1 MAYASS
7 CFPSISSSISREPRF
22 CQTSMVCC
30 FKSQVLLQLVQS
42 LLYTDKYTDV
52 TVWALRRVLKKVI
65 LTWILPHMCFFF
77 FPLPLLL
84 TLQGDPV
91 PSVKR
96 SILWP
101 RGCNPWA
108 EEEPT
113 ENHKRFWPTQ
123 WLLWVSTLAVDL
135 LFPDFLVHEN
145 NKTDY
150 GFKLLWIVHLF
161 LLNCFSYW
169 WGRVLLPPG
178 CCL

>member
-91 PSVKR
+91 PSVKAPSCDQEDATHGLRR
-96 SILWP
+96 SLQKITNDSGLP
-101 RGCNPWA
+101 SGCFEVHTSRGFVISGLP
-108 EEEPT
+108 
-113 ENHKRFWPTQ
+113 
-123 WLLWVSTLAVDL
+123 ST
-135 LFPDFLVHEN
+135 
-145 NKTDY
+145 
-150 GFKLLWIVHLF
+150 
-161 LLNCFSYW
+161 
-169 WGRVLLPPG
+169 
-178 CCL
+178 